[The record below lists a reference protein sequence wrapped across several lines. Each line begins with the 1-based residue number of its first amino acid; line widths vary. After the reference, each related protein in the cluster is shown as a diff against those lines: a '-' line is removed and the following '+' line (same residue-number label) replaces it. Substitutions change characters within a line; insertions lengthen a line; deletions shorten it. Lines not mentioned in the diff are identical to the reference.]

1 MIRLPG
7 DKEGEHGAGFVNFL
21 WVELCNVALTEANL
35 ITMVGVATHIIGC
48 TWLGFC
54 GWSFAQ
60 LEVAWHE
67 GR

>member
-1 MIRLPG
+1 MIRKGSIGLALSTSCG
-7 DKEGEHGAGFVNFL
+7 WSFAH
-21 WVELCNVALTEANL
+21 VALTEANL

-54 GWSFAQ
+54 GWSFTQ